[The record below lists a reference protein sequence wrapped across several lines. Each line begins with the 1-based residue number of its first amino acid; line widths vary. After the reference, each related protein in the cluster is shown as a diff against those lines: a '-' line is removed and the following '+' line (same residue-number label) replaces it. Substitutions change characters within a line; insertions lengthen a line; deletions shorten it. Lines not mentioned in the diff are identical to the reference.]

1 VREVKQAF
9 NPICTDNNSC
19 IISQEIMV
27 VARQQKIYL
36 VIVAPFRGIITKQNI
51 NAGALGGKKLSI

>member
-1 VREVKQAF
+1 
-9 NPICTDNNSC
+9 
-19 IISQEIMV
+19 MV